1 MSDGYLY
8 HEGTGKWVVAQDSTG
23 GQEDGNQLVLWSNY
37 HSQTSMG
44 DDFNTFMLVDG
55 HLLHRGLGK
64 WVVAKD
70 STGNGGDGN
79 PLVLWSNFYSQSSEG
94 NQYNSYSFI
103 GVQ

>member
-1 MSDGYLY
+1 MFVDRDAKIEPLATIRSPQR
-8 HEGTGKWVVAQDSTG
+8 AA
-23 GQEDGNQLVLWSNY
+23 GQGAASRGPRTSY

-55 HLLHRGLGK
+55 HQLHRGLGK

-79 PLVLWSNFYSQSSEG
+79 RLVLWSNFYSQWSEG